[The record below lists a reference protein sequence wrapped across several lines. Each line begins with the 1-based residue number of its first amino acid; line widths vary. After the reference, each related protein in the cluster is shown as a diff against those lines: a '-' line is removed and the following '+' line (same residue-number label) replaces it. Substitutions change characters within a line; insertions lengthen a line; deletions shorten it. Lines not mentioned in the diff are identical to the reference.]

1 VKRTTLSA
9 IRSEPFS
16 KEAPSLD
23 SQAGD
28 ERYRSVIDNSPYGI
42 YRVSFDGR
50 FVAVNPA
57 LCAMVGYTA
66 EELYQ
71 GNIAMLYAEPGHRN
85 RLIAS
90 YEHRAH
96 GTPIDVP
103 WRRKDGQA
111 ITVRAWV
118 YADRDAAG
126 QVRYFDGYL
135 EDVTSLRATERALHQ
150 AEKLAALGQLVSGV
164 AHELNNPL
172 SAILLFSEDLMT
184 TERPAEEQE
193 ALAIIAQQARRSR
206 SIVRDLLCFVRSRD
220 VTREPVEPREFVGQL
235 RRALQPQLNTLGVTL
250 LVDVADDGAML
261 HVDRSG
267 IEQVIT
273 NLVINAAQA
282 VGTGGNVRLACRCD
296 GLDYLIEVVDDGPGI
311 SNAVLAR
318 IFEPF
323 FTTKPMGQG
332 TGLGLSVSLGVV
344 QQHGGS
350 IVAENRGPDEPTGAR
365 FIVRLPMP
373 APAIA
378 VEQET
383 LAPVAAKDNRARH
396 VLIVDDEDTIRC
408 ALTRFYTRRGW
419 RVTEVPD
426 GSCAL
431 ERLVDPSE
439 TFDLVISDV
448 KMPEMSGI
456 ELHAALKDARP
467 ELLDRLVFCTGEVE
481 SAAVASFIAQ
491 TGCNVLLKPFDLKS
505 LASLSEDVVSQ
516 GAERPAL
523 GLR

>member
-9 IRSEPFS
+9 IRSKPFP
-16 KEAPSLD
+16 KEATTLD
-23 SQAGD
+23 SHAGD

-57 LCAMVGYTA
+57 LCAMVGYSA
-66 EELYQ
+66 EELYD
-71 GNIAMLYAEPGHRN
+71 GNIAKLYAEPSDRHR
-85 RLIAS
+85 LVAS

-96 GTPIDVP
+96 GAPVDVT
-103 WRRKDGQA
+103 WRRKDGQP

-172 SAILLFSEDLMT
+172 SAILLFTEDLMT
-184 TERPAEEQE
+184 SDRPVEEQE

-220 VTREPVEPREFVGQL
+220 VTREPVEPHEFVGQL
-235 RRALQPQLNTLGVTL
+235 RRALQPQLTSLGVTMH
-250 LVDVADDGAML
+250 VDVAEDDAML

-282 VGTGGNVRLACRCD
+282 VGADGNVWLRTRRDAQ
-296 GLDYLIEVVDDGPGI
+296 DYLIEVVDDGPGI
-311 SNAVLAR
+311 SDDVLAR

-350 IVAENRGPDEPTGAR
+350 IVAENRGAGEPGGAR

-373 APAIA
+373 AAAIA
-378 VEQET
+378 VEEQ
-383 LAPVAAKDNRARH
+383 LVAPVPVESTRPRH
-396 VLIVDDEDTIRC
+396 VLIVDDEDTIRR
-408 ALTRFYTRRGW
+408 ALSRFYTRRGW
-419 RVTEVPD
+419 RVSEVPD
-426 GSCAL
+426 GTCAL
-431 ERLVDPSE
+431 ERLIDQSE

-448 KMPEMSGI
+448 KMAEMSGI
-456 ELHAALKDARP
+456 ELHAALQHARP
-467 ELLDRLVFCTGEVE
+467 DLLDRLVFCTGEVE
-481 SAAVASFIAQ
+481 SAAVASFVAQ
-491 TGCNVLLKPFDLKS
+491 TGCTVLLKPFDLKS
-505 LASLSEDVVSQ
+505 LATLSDDVASHHT
-516 GAERPAL
+516 ERAPV
-523 GLR
+523 GLH